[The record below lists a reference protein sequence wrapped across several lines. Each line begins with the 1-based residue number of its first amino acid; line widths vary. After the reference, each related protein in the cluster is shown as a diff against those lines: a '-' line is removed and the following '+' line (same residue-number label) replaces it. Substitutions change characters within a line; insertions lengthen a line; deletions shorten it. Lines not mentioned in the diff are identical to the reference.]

1 MRRSTNYAEQRAWHD
16 AEGQKVVLLGMNPFE
31 RSDDSWSKS
40 ATLYCAQ
47 DDTGCQAALSRLGGR
62 GLDGISTLM
71 PATAS
76 NRAPVKSKLNLERP
90 ALRDATNCGP
100 GRPAAVKHVAPLGDL
115 FADIDEAALAK
126 VWIAH
131 GMLLHETCAQ
141 MTEEAERAETQG
153 EDMENRIKRVTTVS
167 LDEVLELA
175 DESRRICL
183 VALERLIAK
192 ARQSRAQSLSSTS
205 DDQRVTETL
214 SRDCKCG
221 VSAQRFVVQKDG
233 PNQGRAFFKCASVQG
248 CGFWEWEDREPSK
261 KTCVGPDLAANL
273 PVSTGGRVCSCGID
287 CARLISNT
295 AANPGRAFFKCAEC
309 GFFEWEDGTAC
320 TAATVPPPRVAI
332 NERLTATE
340 LLDVGESIL
349 DFNRENATTFG
360 HGSFRP
366 GQREVVEAAMHGRDC
381 FVLMPTGG
389 GKSLCYQLPAWCCPG
404 LAVVFSPLVSLIQD
418 QINSMNEC
426 GIKSTTLS
434 ASSPANYAE
443 ISAALNDLPAHGE
456 YKLLYMTPEK
466 LAHSDHSKHLLHKL
480 AMRGRLSR
488 FVVDEACVL

>member
-1 MRRSTNYAEQRAWHD
+1 
-16 AEGQKVVLLGMNPFE
+16 
-31 RSDDSWSKS
+31 
-40 ATLYCAQ
+40 
-47 DDTGCQAALSRLGGR
+47 
-62 GLDGISTLM
+62 
-71 PATAS
+71 
-76 NRAPVKSKLNLERP
+76 
-90 ALRDATNCGP
+90 
-100 GRPAAVKHVAPLGDL
+100 
-115 FADIDEAALAK
+115 
-126 VWIAH
+126 
-131 GMLLHETCAQ
+131 
-141 MTEEAERAETQG
+141 MTEEAERAETQCENV
-153 EDMENRIKRVTTVS
+153 EDPTPSITTVS

-192 ARQSRAQSLSSTS
+192 TRESGAQPLSSTLN
-205 DDQRVTETL
+205 DRREQDTL

-233 PNQGRAFFKCASVQG
+233 PNRGRAFFKCANLQG

-261 KTCVGPDLAANL
+261 NTCIGQDVAANIH
-273 PVSTGGRVCSCGID
+273 VSSSGRVCSCGVD

-295 AANPGRAFFKCAEC
+295 AANPGRAFFKCTEC
-309 GFFEWEDGTAC
+309 GFFEWEDGAAC
-320 TAATVPPPRVAI
+320 AAATIPLARAPLHSREA
-332 NERLTATE
+332 ATE
-340 LLDVGESIL
+340 SLQVGDTVL
-349 DFNRENATTFG
+349 DFSRENATTFG
-360 HGSFRP
+360 HRSFRP

-426 GIKSTTLS
+426 GVKSTALS

-488 FVVDEACVL
+488 FVVDEAYVLRVNSCAMPFLDHSLRT